1 MFSFDFLLVKLIDV
15 KHSVLTDS
23 REYRTTA
30 IIPTILAIVLGL
42 VNILQ
47 AHVNRIIVTINHT
60 VIIIILFIAYI
71 SNKYLYTLPS

>member
-1 MFSFDFLLVKLIDV
+1 M
-15 KHSVLTDS
+15 KHSVLIDS
-23 REYRTTA
+23 REYRTIA

-47 AHVNRIIVTINHT
+47 AHVNRSIVTINHT
-60 VIIIILFIAYI
+60 VTIIILFIAHT